1 VTDRLVAP
9 EQVPTAPVAIA
20 QKPAEAP
27 KEAEQKKPAEEKKDD
42 TKDKVA

>member
-1 VTDRLVAP
+1 VTDRLVDP
-9 EQVPTAPVAIA
+9 ELVLTAPVAIA